1 MADITIT
8 PAGLPFGGT
17 DTVTSTR
24 LNEARNPTAAL
35 DAGTI
40 VNADVSAT
48 ADISGSK
55 LANTSVTF
63 AKLDDV
69 IDDDTMGT
77 ATNTTLATSESIK
90 TYVDAYVDEY
100 AMKYSGATGT
110 INATASYVDWDLS
123 SVVGTNRAM
132 VVLELWNTS
141 SGASIMLRPNGSV
154 FIERSTNSNAGFG
167 ASGLVCDSNNVGG
180 TAVVVTDE
188 SGIIEITKSGSGT
201 QTVNYKIQAYQ
212 KLA

>member
-8 PAGLPFGGT
+8 PAGAAFNPT

-63 AKLDDV
+63 TKLDDV

-90 TYVDAYVDEY
+90 AYVDEGGGFTPSTY
-100 AMKYSGATGT
+100 AGGE
-110 INATASYVDWDLS
+110 
-123 SVVGTNRAM
+123 SVT
-132 VVLELWNTS
+132 L
-141 SGASIMLRPNGSV
+141 PNGFIMKFGRTVAGQTGNQAVV
-154 FIERSTNSNAGFG
+154 FGSPFDNEVISIVVTLIDSGSDAG
-167 ASGLVCDSNNVGG
+167 SGNPFVQTGYDTTGFTMFLN
-180 TAVVVTDE
+180 TAVN
-188 SGIIEITKSGSGT
+188 GGSFW
-201 QTVNYKIQAYQ
+201 QAIGY
-212 KLA
+212 